1 MLLKIKVK
9 PGSEKVRIKLENEE
23 GDLNDEFYLKIWIK
37 SRPEKG
43 RANRELSRLLKKLFG
58 EYSFI
63 SGATSREKLIK
74 VNGDI
79 NIVSKNV
86 SKFIKEGT

>member
-9 PGSEKVRIKLENEE
+9 PGSEKVRIRMNFDKRGQKE
-23 GDLNDEFYLKIWIK
+23 DPFLKIWLK

-79 NIVSKNV
+79 GIVSKNV

>member
-9 PGSEKVRIKLENEE
+9 PGSEKVGIKLDFEKKGQKE
-23 GDLNDEFYLKIWIK
+23 GPFLKIWVK

-43 RANRELSRLLKKLFG
+43 RANRELSQLLKKIFG

-79 NIVSKNV
+79 DSVLKST
-86 SKFIKEGT
+86 SKFIKQGT

>member
-1 MLLKIKVK
+1 MLLRIKVK
-9 PGSEKVRIKLENEE
+9 PGSEKVRIKLEKEE
-23 GDLNDEFYLKIWIK
+23 ESQKEEFYLKIWLK
-37 SRPEKG
+37 SHPEKG

-86 SKFIKEGT
+86 SKFIQKGT